1 MFSSCEARLMDE
13 RTRKNAKIGDFSN
26 KCGARNPNLYE
37 PLCNAID
44 YIISHSDYRPTY
56 ILVESNIIV
65 NERDFIY

>member
-1 MFSSCEARLMDE
+1 MAYFID
-13 RTRKNAKIGDFSN
+13 
-26 KCGARNPNLYE
+26 GARNPNLYE